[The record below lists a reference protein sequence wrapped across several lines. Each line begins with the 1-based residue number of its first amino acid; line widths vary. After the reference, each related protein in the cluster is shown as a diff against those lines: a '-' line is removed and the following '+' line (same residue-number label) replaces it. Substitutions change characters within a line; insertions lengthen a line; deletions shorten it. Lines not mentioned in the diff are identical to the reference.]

1 MYFNLYIYNCY
12 YVIIIIIII
21 IESKLFIFD
30 DFK

>member
-30 DFK
+30 DFE